1 VLTAWVEFLDDDY
14 RAICQLAD

>member
-14 RAICQLAD
+14 RAIATLID